1 MGLLK
6 SYDRLVFNVQSS
18 ICGACEYYCDAEG
31 LHELYTIENH
41 MGTKGAGNRQRI
53 IEAADQLFH
62 TRGYNQTSFSDISD
76 VTGIPRGNF
85 YYYFKTKDDI
95 LNAVVEDRLGAY
107 REMLADCERQSD
119 DPRQR
124 LLSFVGFLDSHAEGI
139 LQSGCPIGSLTSEL
153 AKDEPELQLKSRE
166 VFDLL
171 RDWLAKQLGMLGLE
185 NTGERALD
193 ILARMQGVSIIA
205 CAYKDRDY
213 LQRNIAELKSWINA
227 FTSN

>member
-1 MGLLK
+1 
-6 SYDRLVFNVQSS
+6 
-18 ICGACEYYCDAEG
+18 
-31 LHELYTIENH
+31 LHELYTIEKY
-41 MGTKGAGNRQRI
+41 MGTKGASNRQRI
-53 IEAADQLFH
+53 IEAADRLFH

-95 LNAVVEDRLGAY
+95 LNAVVEDRLSGY
-107 REMLADCERQSD
+107 REMLAACERETD

-139 LQSGCPIGSLTSEL
+139 IQSGCPIGSLTSEL

-171 RDWLAKQLGMLGLE
+171 RDWLAKQLDMLGLE
-185 NTGERALD
+185 NSSERALD
-193 ILARMQGVSIIA
+193 ILARMQGVSVIA
-205 CAYKDRDY
+205 CAYKDREY
-213 LQRNIAELKSWINA
+213 LQRNIAELKSWIIASTTN
-227 FTSN
+227 

>member
-6 SYDRLVFNVQSS
+6 SYDRLIFNVHS
-18 ICGACEYYCDAEG
+18 IFSGACQYHGDAEY
-31 LHELYTIENH
+31 LHELYTIEKR
-41 MGTKGAGNRQRI
+41 MGTKGASNRQRI
-53 IEAADQLFH
+53 IEAADRLFH

-95 LNAVVEDRLGAY
+95 LNAVVDDRLGAY
-107 REMLADCERQSD
+107 RKMLAVCERETE

-139 LQSGCPIGSLTSEL
+139 IESGCPIGSLTSEL

-171 RDWLAKQLGMLGLE
+171 REWLAKQLGMLGLN
-185 NTGERALD
+185 NTSERALN

-213 LQRNIAELKSWINA
+213 LQRNITELKSWINS
-227 FTSN
+227 FTIN